1 MLHLLIYFFSA
12 FFCLTINAQ
21 TLPLSIGAPSRG
33 PASVSDK
40 SADHFIF
47 KAGTYTEFYNQV
59 QIDTTGRLKEF
70 DRAPT
75 IGFGLEM
82 PVKNHFYFLPEID
95 WVLPRKSAE
104 RVVKNIFFFR
114 ADLGIN
120 PMEWFRI
127 RAGTS
132 VVWLNQQ
139 GGGGKETLNNGNTT
153 STFYYPIENRSS
165 FNNTL
170 DLGAEL
176 LLKKIS
182 LQFQTY
188 TFAALEPRSRQISY
202 AIFLSYY
209 WER

>member
-1 MLHLLIYFFSA
+1 MLTSLIYFFSA
-12 FFCLTINAQ
+12 LFCVVSYAD
-21 TLPLSIGAPSRG
+21 TLPTSTLSRG
-33 PASVSDK
+33 PASESTASVQ
-40 SADHFIF
+40 HYVF

-59 QIDTTGRLKEF
+59 QIDTAGRLKEF

-75 IGFGLEM
+75 LGFGLEM
-82 PVKNHFYFLPEID
+82 PVKSYLSFIPEID

-114 ADLGIN
+114 ADLGFA

-127 RAGTS
+127 RTGTS
-132 VVWLNQQ
+132 LVWLNQQ
-139 GGGGKETLNNGNTT
+139 GGGGKEVLNNGNST

-176 LLKKIS
+176 LLKKVS
-182 LQFQTY
+182 LRFQTY

-202 AIFLSYY
+202 SIFLSYY